1 MAADALDQEAEEG
14 SALMSNPEPEVCFWC
29 KEHCGGTCLGVTG
42 PAAQMK
48 PTDPLDEALEIMM
61 AMNVPR
67 DRVVITGPELV
78 VTLAFKEPK

>member
-1 MAADALDQEAEEG
+1 MAGTVHGELYTVWVKHSAMEG
-14 SALMSNPEPEVCFWC
+14 YHPNPV
-29 KEHCGGTCLGVTG
+29 
-42 PAAQMK
+42 
-48 PTDPLDEALEIMM
+48 DSLDEALEIMM